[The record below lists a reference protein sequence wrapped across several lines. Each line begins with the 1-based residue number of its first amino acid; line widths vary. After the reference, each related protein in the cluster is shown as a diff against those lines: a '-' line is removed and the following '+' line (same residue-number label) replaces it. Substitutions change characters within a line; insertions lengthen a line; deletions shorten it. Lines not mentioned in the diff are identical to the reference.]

1 MALYFFHLVDGA
13 DLLLD
18 PDGREIDEGSLQA
31 VAISEARAM
40 IAADARAGH
49 IRLDQHID
57 VHDSSET
64 TVCSVQ
70 FEDAV
75 TITHLAVRDR

>member
-1 MALYFFHLVDGA
+1 
-13 DLLLD
+13 
-18 PDGREIDEGSLQA
+18 
-31 VAISEARAM
+31 M

-57 VHDSSET
+57 VHDSSGT